1 MNQIKVVIK
10 THFELL
16 IMTGCVLLVIGILFL
31 SKTEFGMGIF
41 GKTGTTFSPLV
52 KDDELVNGGTDHLD
66 GIVKEYIPSI
76 QYNKGA
82 LKMGDCVEFKRLLT
96 VVLEDG
102 TITSGST
109 EYGFAIYL
117 TDIRTNAGNSVLE
130 KMSTDELANME
141 EIPSAFVYDKDL
153 DMLYIFGSGTY
164 TVLVKIY
171 TDAGA
176 METYEFQLPV
186 ELQ

>member
-10 THFELL
+10 TQFELL
-16 IMTGCVLLVIGILFL
+16 IMTGCVLLVIGIFFL
-31 SKTEFGMGIF
+31 SKTEYGMGIY
-41 GKTGTTFSPLV
+41 GNTGTTFSPLV
-52 KDDELVNGGTDHLD
+52 KDDELVNEGADHLT
-66 GIVKEYIPSI
+66 GAVNGYIPSVH
-76 QYNKGA
+76 YNEGA
-82 LKMGDCVEFKRLLT
+82 LQIGDCVKFKSLLT
-96 VVLEDG
+96 VILEDG